1 MGNQFSVAIN
11 TCLDGHYE
19 VDCDNCGGTGIC
31 PTCKG
36 EGGWVGEKA
45 VTRTEWAKNA
55 EERLVQTV
63 VSVNMPDNKPCPACS
78 NRVLMI
84 QVASTF
90 RGTGPFSDMN
100 PDHRSP
106 TKSKTDWR
114 GTGKCAKCKGT
125 GKITM
130 YSSPTAKRLHMADTY
145 DTIRV
150 D

>member
-19 VDCDNCGGTGIC
+19 VPCDKCNGTGVCPLCGGTG
-31 PTCKG
+31 G
-36 EGGWVGEKA
+36 EVGEKA

-63 VSVNMPDNKPCPACS
+63 VSVNMPDNKPCPGCS
-78 NRVLMI
+78 KRVLMV
-84 QVASTF
+84 QMNATF
-90 RGTGPFSDMN
+90 RGSAPFADVN

-114 GTGKCAKCKGT
+114 GSGKCAQCKGT
-125 GKITM
+125 GTYTV
-130 YSSPTAKRLHMADTY
+130 YSSPTAKRLHLADA
-145 DTIRV
+145 
-150 D
+150 